1 MMRSFKVMI
10 ADDMEVFRRQIRRL
24 PFWKEEMPFE
34 LVAEASDGVEA
45 LKFLQKTPVDLLITD
60 IKMPRMDGLALLKEV
75 RSQNLAACVV
85 FLSDYAEFSI
95 AKEAIQY
102 GIFDYLVKP
111 VKEEE
116 MSALLEKVQAHLEKA
131 EQEALEK
138 RKLKERI
145 LESVSLYYPTAG
157 TAEIIRIIL
166 KGNGDLKAEVHDLIQ
181 TTFEALGKDLVR
193 TGLVLDQVLVEVLER
208 MEEEVLWIQTL
219 YPLTSFYR
227 RKPSRTA
234 DMDSMERELQE
245 VFGRISG
252 KIRYLVSPE
261 DENSLISDLQQF
273 ILLHVEERLTLDR
286 LAEEFFLTKNHLGEV
301 FKEKT
306 GMTLGAYMLRAKI
319 QRAKV
324 LLQEDLRAYEIAE
337 RLGYQ
342 SAEYFAKQFK
352 KATGETPSEYRRR
365 IDEKGE
371 D

>member
-1 MMRSFKVMI
+1 MRRSWKVMI
-10 ADDMEVFRRQIRRL
+10 VDDMEVFRRQIRRL
-24 PFWKEEMPFE
+24 SFWKEETPFA

-45 LKFLQKTPVDLLITD
+45 MKFLQKTPVDLLITD
-60 IKMPRMDGLALLKEV
+60 IKMPRMDGLALLKEA

-116 MSALLEKVQAHLEKA
+116 MRSLLEKVKNHLEKV

-138 RKLKERI
+138 RKLEEKI
-145 LESVSLYYPTAG
+145 LESVSLYYPTGA

-166 KGNGDLKAEVHDLIQ
+166 TGNGDLPEEVHSLFM
-181 TTFEALGKDLVR
+181 TTCEALGKDLVR

-208 MEEEVLWIQTL
+208 IEEEVPWIQDM
-219 YPLTSFYR
+219 YPLAAFYS

-234 DMDSMERELQE
+234 DRETMENKLQE
-245 VFGRISG
+245 VFGQISE
-252 KIRYLVSPE
+252 KVRYLVSPGE
-261 DENSLISDLQQF
+261 ENPLISEIQMF
-273 ILLHVEERLTLDR
+273 ILFHIEERLTLDR

-301 FKEKT
+301 FKERT
-306 GMTLGAYMLRAKI
+306 GLTLGEYILRIKI

-324 LLQEDLRAYEIAE
+324 LLQEDFRTYEIAE
-337 RLGYQ
+337 KLGYQ
-342 SAEYFAKQFK
+342 NAEYFAKQFK
-352 KATGETPSEYRRR
+352 KATGETPTEYRKRKNEE
-365 IDEKGE
+365 EKE
-371 D
+371 